1 MTDARRMESTG
12 HTLSI
17 REKLGYSLGD
27 LAANLIF
34 QTLITY
40 LAFFYTDVYRLPPAT
55 AATIIFVIGVLG
67 AFVFTPLIGIAADRT
82 VSRWGKFRPWILWTA
97 IPFGV
102 LSLLAFS
109 TPDLA
114 PRAKVVYALATY
126 GLLML
131 VYAANNLPYSALS
144 GVLTGSMAQ
153 RNSLSAYRFVAVMIA
168 QFIIQVLLLPLVL
181 ILGDGDRVLGFE
193 RVMTVFAVVGTVF
206 FLITFATTRERI
218 VPAKEQTAGVLQD
231 LSDLLR
237 NRPWKVMLALTI
249 LVFINL
255 SLKGGTY
262 VYYFQYYM
270 SEAALAGF
278 LDTSGFN
285 GVIGAVNATLN
296 GLGLAGFAWPKDP
309 ATSAFSLFNACGIVC
324 MILGIGVSRRLADR
338 FGKRDVFGGAL
349 LVSTVFLLAFY
360 FFPPTAVA
368 VAFAA
373 FMLHG
378 FCYGV
383 TIPLLWAMIADV
395 ADYSEW
401 KNHRRATA
409 IVFSAMLCGLKIGLS
424 IGGALVAG
432 ILAHHGYQAGAPQQP
447 EAVVDGIRL
456 TVSVYC
462 SLPFLAAVALLFL
475 YEINKRMET
484 RIEQDLQSR
493 RQGSD
498 LHQLAAHAISQPLV
512 SHIYTADP
520 SAHVFEGRL
529 YIYPSHDIDSGA
541 PFDDE
546 GGHFGMQDY
555 HVLRMDTPEGEATDC
570 GVALHVRD
578 VPWASQQMWAP
589 DAASRNGCYYLYFP
603 AKDAHGRFRIGVAA
617 ADRPEGP
624 FTPEPEP
631 IDGAYSIDPAVFED
645 DDGTHYLCFGGIW
658 GGQLQKYR
666 DNRYDPAHEEP
677 AGEASALGPRIG
689 RLDAGMT
696 RLAEPTREIVILDEH
711 GQPLRADDHARRFF
725 EGPWLHKHQG
735 RYYLS
740 YSTGDT
746 HLLCYATSDS
756 PYGPFTYRGV
766 ILTPVVGWTTHHS
779 ICAFQ
784 GRWYL
789 FYHDA
794 LLSGGV
800 THLRSVKCTPLHME
814 TDGSIRTIHPY
825 GT

>member
-1 MTDARRMESTG
+1 MESTG

-109 TPDLA
+109 TLDLA

-237 NRPWKVMLALTI
+237 SRPWKVMLALTI

-278 LDTSGFN
+278 LDSSGFN
-285 GVIGAVNATLN
+285 RCIGAVNAALN

-378 FCYGV
+378 FCYGI

-475 YEINKRMET
+475 YEINKRMKT

-498 LHQLAAHAISQPLV
+498 LQQLAAHAISQPLV

-529 YIYPSHDIDSGA
+529 YIYPSHDIDSGT

-603 AKDAHGRFRIGVAA
+603 AKDAHGMFRIGVAA

-624 FTPEPEP
+624 FSPEPEP

-666 DNRYDPAHEEP
+666 DNRYDPTHEEP
-677 AGEASALGPRIG
+677 AGEAPALGPRIG

-814 TDGSIRTIHPY
+814 ADGSIRTIHPY